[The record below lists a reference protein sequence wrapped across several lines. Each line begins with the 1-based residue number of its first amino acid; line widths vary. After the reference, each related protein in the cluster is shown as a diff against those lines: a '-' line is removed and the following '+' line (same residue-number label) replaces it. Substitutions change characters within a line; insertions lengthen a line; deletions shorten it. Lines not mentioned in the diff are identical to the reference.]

1 MDWYVSFLIS
11 IASIAGTVQGFHS
24 QGRCLSR
31 GLLCATAK
39 CERTFQFV
47 PYGSTFDLKT
57 KKSICV
63 DGLVQGTDL
72 HLSHWSGNKTPKHYL
87 SDLSLECAFK
97 FIEMEQENSEWKDAV
112 VVNNHFDTDGLL
124 SAWAL
129 LEPEKALAHKDKM
142 LAAAAAGDFD
152 EWGVSD
158 RGLQLNFAIL
168 NMAKS
173 ASAEDG
179 DAYKLIL
186 PEVADLLSN
195 INKRE
200 DLWGEDM
207 ARLREFDD
215 QWADDIIQG
224 YRVIDDKVIP
234 ESPARCCIIFKC
246 QNSLR
251 TEAEAAHQAVK
262 RLFVPCPFASMRP
275 RLVVADASRPQSRF
289 SHAAGLIGDIGVPG
303 PRRRPLR
310 PSPIRFP
317 TPAPRSRAL

>member
-200 DLWGEDM
+200 DLWGDDM

-215 QWADDIIQG
+215 LWADDIIQG

-234 ESPARCCIIFKC
+234 ELCVGSVQVGLVHATPLGCLPLHRSRKSDVGIDLGYVHHYLVTCLEEALCEPTRCRIISKC
-246 QNSLR
+246 QHNLR
-251 TEAEAAHQAVK
+251 TEAEAVHWELD
-262 RLFVPCPFASMRP
+262 R
-275 RLVVADASRPQSRF
+275 
-289 SHAAGLIGDIGVPG
+289 
-303 PRRRPLR
+303 
-310 PSPIRFP
+310 
-317 TPAPRSRAL
+317 